1 MSHERRK
8 HRARS
13 MVVIRLKTS
22 AMSNT
27 KPYCF
32 SRSLAAP
39 ESLEQNGFLVSN
51 SNRRRNFSSLQIRC
65 SYTQKKTNKQ
75 TNKQT
80 NNKTKQKQNKQNHAK
95 KKEKR
100 EKKCKIRLGSID
112 KLDELLL
119 YLVYEFIGDDRHR
132 TILFTIAI
140 YKNFEKATQ
149 VLF

>member
-1 MSHERRK
+1 MVSWFQTVTEEEILAVYKSDVPTRK
-8 HRARS
+8 
-13 MVVIRLKTS
+13 KKQTS
-22 AMSNT
+22 
-27 KPYCF
+27 
-32 SRSLAAP
+32 
-39 ESLEQNGFLVSN
+39 
-51 SNRRRNFSSLQIRC
+51 
-65 SYTQKKTNKQ
+65 KQ